1 MKNLDLYSKIEP
13 LIGFYDEYEKLY
25 ELYLKELSNYD
36 VKTILDVGC
45 GNGTLL
51 CYLQLRFCAKGI
63 DLSSHMVGVSKAKGV
78 EASCKNINEVD
89 EKFDAVLAVSDVLN
103 YLNTNELK
111 SFLENIERVLNIGGI
126 FICDINT
133 LFGFQ
138 EITAGCMSVDTDE
151 KFLSI
156 EADFNDNVLVTFITL
171 FEKQEKLYTKES
183 AEILQYHYEVN
194 EIKSLTNLILLDTK
208 EVALFSDKADKNLLI
223 FKKEP
228 L

>member
-51 CYLQLRFCAKGI
+51 CYLQVRFCAKGI

-78 EASCKNINEVD
+78 DAACKNISEVD

-103 YLNTNELK
+103 YLDTSELR
-111 SFLENIERVLNIGGI
+111 SFLKNVERVLNTGGI
-126 FICDINT
+126 FICDVNT
-133 LFGFQ
+133 LFGFK
-138 EITAGCMSVDTDE
+138 EVTAGCMSVDTDE

-156 EADFNDNVLVTFITL
+156 EADFNDDVLVTFITL

-183 AEILQYHYEVN
+183 AEILQYHHEVDK
-194 EIKSLTNLILLDTK
+194 IKSLTNLTLLNLK
-208 EVALFSDKADKNLLI
+208 EITLFSDLADKNLLI
-223 FKKEP
+223 FKKDS
-228 L
+228 